1 MPQDAAELPQ
11 LVELDGGIFRVEPVA
26 DPQDVAKRIDTVKK
40 TSRKSAMLEVED
52 GKGSHRFITVP
63 VE

>member
-1 MPQDAAELPQ
+1 MIVQVAN
-11 LVELDGGIFRVEPVA
+11 EPVS

-40 TSRKSAMLEVED
+40 TSRKSVMLEVED
-52 GKGSHRFITVP
+52 GKGSHRFVTVP